1 MFRKRRHMNHR
12 LAGIIVAF
20 VVIFTLL
27 ASAQNAPVT
36 PTPKGQAAMNAEEPK
51 KSRGGPDANIKKDEK
66 DVATNAQSAP
76 APPEKGGQK
85 QRGPNDCWVT
95 TDNSSPWF
103 ANVYVDGTYRGQ
115 VPPWGKVTFNVG
127 AGNTTLYSRATFP
140 DGRATTWGP
149 RVFLCPSDRS
159 FTWTLSQEHE

>member
-1 MFRKRRHMNHR
+1 M
-12 LAGIIVAF
+12 
-20 VVIFTLL
+20 
-27 ASAQNAPVT
+27 
-36 PTPKGQAAMNAEEPK
+36 
-51 KSRGGPDANIKKDEK
+51 KSRGSGPDANIKKDEK
-66 DVATNAQSAP
+66 DVATNAQEPP

-127 AGNTTLYSRATFP
+127 AGNTTLYGRANFP
-140 DGRATTWGP
+140 DGSYNTWGP
-149 RVFLCPSDRS
+149 RVFLCPSDNS
-159 FTWTLSQEHE
+159 FTWTLHQ